1 MTRCSIKLTFVALML
16 ASGFGERVAQAQDEE
31 EAEDVSNVQAVAPP
45 AVAKMQMANVEQQV
59 DQWVFNR
66 FGGAAPAR
74 TKIESALL
82 LRIDDV
88 DRVCAV
94 SESQKQKL
102 RLAGQG
108 DIKRFFDRVAEIKR
122 KAADGQSNPNQNI
135 WQEIQPMQV
144 ELNTGLFGDES
155 LFGKTIKRTLD
166 REQAARYEGLLE
178 KRRQVRHR
186 ATVEWF
192 VVHVDKALGLTDQQ
206 RTQFIE
212 LLVTLVPPPRKFG
225 QSDYW
230 YLMLQTGRVPED
242 KIKPIFDAPQWR
254 LLSRQFTQAK
264 GMEPW
269 LKQTGVIAGGEG
281 EAKAQGA
288 AAVQPMGVLL
298 RAAPNKPAVK
308 GKGAIAT
315 KAVTKTKD

>member
-1 MTRCSIKLTFVALML
+1 MTRCSIKLMFVALVL
-16 ASGFGERVAQAQDEE
+16 ATGFGERRAQAQDEE
-31 EAEDVSNVQAVAPP
+31 EAEDVRNVQPVAP
-45 AVAKMQMANVEQQV
+45 AAAAKMQMANVDQQV

-74 TKIESALL
+74 TKLESALL

-94 SESQKQKL
+94 SESQKHKL

-108 DIKRFFDRVAEIKR
+108 DIKRFFDRVAELKR
-122 KAADGQSNPNQNI
+122 KVVDGQNNPNQNI

-155 LFGKTIKRTLD
+155 LFAKTIKRTLD
-166 REQAARYEGLLE
+166 TQQAARYDGLLD

-186 ATVEWF
+186 ATAEWF
-192 VVHVDKALGLTDQQ
+192 VVHIDKALGLNDQQ
-206 RTQFIE
+206 RAQFID

-225 QSDYW
+225 QGDYW
-230 YLMLQTGRVPED
+230 YLMLQSARVPED

-269 LKQTGVIAGGEG
+269 LKQSGVIAGDGEV
-281 EAKAQGA
+281 KAQGA
-288 AAVQPMGVLL
+288 AAAQPMRVVLP
-298 RAAPNKPAVK
+298 AATLKPAVK
-308 GKGAIAT
+308 GNVAT
-315 KAVTKTKD
+315 KATAKTKD